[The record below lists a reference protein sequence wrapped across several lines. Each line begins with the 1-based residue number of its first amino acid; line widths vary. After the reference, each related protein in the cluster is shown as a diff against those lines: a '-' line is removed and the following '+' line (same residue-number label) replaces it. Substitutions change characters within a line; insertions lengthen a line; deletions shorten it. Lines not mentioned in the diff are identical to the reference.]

1 MSGPVNIVI
10 LVGNSG
16 NDPEVRTGQDQFQ
29 V

>member
-1 MSGPVNIVI
+1 VNTVI